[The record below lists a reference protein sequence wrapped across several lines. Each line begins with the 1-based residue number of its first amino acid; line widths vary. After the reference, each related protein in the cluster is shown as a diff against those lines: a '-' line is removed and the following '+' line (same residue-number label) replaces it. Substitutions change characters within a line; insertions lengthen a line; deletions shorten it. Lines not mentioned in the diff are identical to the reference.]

1 MDRFVIKH
9 VSVQS
14 SSTCAPDKNTLAD
27 EPGSIIGEAS
37 STSASEP
44 PPKKKVKSWTRQYSE
59 EFLKY
64 GFVKCEQEKGE
75 PRPQCVICSEVLA
88 NESLKPSKLKRHLET
103 KHPSLATK
111 PVDYFQ
117 RRKEQMMMSVKVLS
131 TATTLNDKAQL
142 ASYLVSYRIAKE
154 KVPYTCGEK
163 LILPSCMESRQT
175 RSNVSQSVIQQCH
188 GG

>member
-1 MDRFVIKH
+1 MDRFVIKR

-14 SSTCAPDKNTLAD
+14 SSTCAPDKNTQAN
-27 EPGSIIGEAS
+27 EPGSIIREAA

-44 PPKKKVKSWTRQYSE
+44 PPKKKVKSWTRQYSD

-117 RRKEQMMMSVKVLS
+117 RRKEQMKMSVKVLN
-131 TATTLNDKAQL
+131 TATTLNDIFSFISHCK
-142 ASYLVSYRIAKE
+142 R
-154 KVPYTCGEK
+154 
-163 LILPSCMESRQT
+163 EST
-175 RSNVSQSVIQQCH
+175 IH
-188 GG
+188 MW

>member
-1 MDRFVIKH
+1 MIPVRDRTNTRSESSLVRVTKFSSVTFVPRERKDRHRELLSDTYSYTERLNKMDRFVIKR

-14 SSTCAPDKNTLAD
+14 SSTCAPDKNTQAN
-27 EPGSIIGEAS
+27 EPGSIMREAA

-44 PPKKKVKSWTRQYSE
+44 PPKKKVKSWTRQYSD

-103 KHPSLATK
+103 KHTSLATK

-117 RRKEQMMMSVKVLS
+117 RRKEQMKMS
-131 TATTLNDKAQL
+131 
-142 ASYLVSYRIAKE
+142 E
-154 KVPYTCGEK
+154 KVPSTY
-163 LILPSCMESRQT
+163 INHS
-175 RSNVSQSVIQQCH
+175 
-188 GG
+188 